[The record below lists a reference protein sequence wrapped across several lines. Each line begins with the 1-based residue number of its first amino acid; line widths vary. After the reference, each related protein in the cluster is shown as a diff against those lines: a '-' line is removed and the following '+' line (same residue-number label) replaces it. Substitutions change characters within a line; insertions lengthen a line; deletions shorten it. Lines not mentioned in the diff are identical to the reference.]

1 MKFISLKENLKQGL
15 NIVSHLSSKNISLPI
30 LNNILIKAKKEG
42 LELMATNL
50 EISVNHFLRGKVEQE
65 GEIIIDSKL
74 INEYINLLPEDKVEA
89 QLKDGELNITCKNY
103 KTKIKTQVSNDF
115 PILPSIDNSNFY
127 ELNFD
132 DFKNSLSEVFFAVSF
147 NESRPELSGILFSF
161 QENELILVGTDSYR
175 LSEKKIKLKN
185 KKSLGKKDLIIPLKT
200 AQELFRIL
208 SNFKNEDQI
217 NDSDVVK
224 INFSDNHIFFS
235 FGTTN
240 ISSKLVLGKYPD
252 YQQIIPKTEK
262 YQIEI
267 EKTTLVRAVKSAGI
281 FSKTGIND
289 ISISVNNGKVV
300 VSSSSSQTG
309 ENNIYLDAN
318 IKGDGDEILFNYKYL
333 LDGLNNIKSD
343 QIIIKVI
350 DNNNPI
356 IIKSKEFDD
365 FLYIMMPIRQ

>member
-89 QLKDGELNITCKNY
+89 QLKDEELNITCKNY

-115 PILPSIDNSNFY
+115 PILPSIDNNNFY

-175 LSEKKIKLKN
+175 L
-185 KKSLGKKDLIIPLKT
+185 
-200 AQELFRIL
+200 
-208 SNFKNEDQI
+208 
-217 NDSDVVK
+217 
-224 INFSDNHIFFS
+224 
-235 FGTTN
+235 
-240 ISSKLVLGKYPD
+240 
-252 YQQIIPKTEK
+252 
-262 YQIEI
+262 
-267 EKTTLVRAVKSAGI
+267 
-281 FSKTGIND
+281 
-289 ISISVNNGKVV
+289 
-300 VSSSSSQTG
+300 
-309 ENNIYLDAN
+309 
-318 IKGDGDEILFNYKYL
+318 
-333 LDGLNNIKSD
+333 
-343 QIIIKVI
+343 
-350 DNNNPI
+350 
-356 IIKSKEFDD
+356 
-365 FLYIMMPIRQ
+365 

>member
-115 PILPSIDNSNFY
+115 PILPSIDNNNFY

-267 EKTTLVRAVKSAGI
+267 EKTTLIRAVKSAGI

-343 QIIIKVI
+343 QIIIKMI

-365 FLYIMMPIRQ
+365 FYI

>member
-1 MKFISLKENLKQGL
+1 MKFISLKEHLNQGL

-115 PILPSIDNSNFY
+115 PILPSIDNNNFY

-267 EKTTLVRAVKSAGI
+267 EKTTLIRAVKSAGI

-343 QIIIKVI
+343 QIIIKMI